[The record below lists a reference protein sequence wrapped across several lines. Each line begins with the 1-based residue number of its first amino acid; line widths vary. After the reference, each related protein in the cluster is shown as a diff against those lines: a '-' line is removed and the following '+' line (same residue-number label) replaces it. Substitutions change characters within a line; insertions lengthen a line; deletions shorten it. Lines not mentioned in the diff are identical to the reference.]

1 MESHWQNCTAE
12 SEPERGIVQ
21 RWGDVRRREADREWR
36 ERYFN
41 AWESARQREAQR
53 ARMEIKQEKQD
64 EENMTR
70 KCVWESVWQ
79 HLQQESNGA
88 RERGATI
95 LGKKKIGHG
104 SRRKGR
110 VVEIE
115 TSKRRRGYKTAFITQ
130 HVLWTDGGE
139 LCIKAFT
146 LLLYFCTRVENEP
159 ACGTKCLAKFSHLN
173 PGGYF

>member
-1 MESHWQNCTAE
+1 MCVRECVTTFATRE
-12 SEPERGIVQ
+12 Q
-21 RWGDVRRREADREWR
+21 R
-36 ERYFN
+36 
-41 AWESARQREAQR
+41 SKR
-53 ARMEIKQEKQD
+53 ARCNNFGK
-64 EENMTR
+64 
-70 KCVWESVWQ
+70 
-79 HLQQESNGA
+79 
-88 RERGATI
+88 
-95 LGKKKIGHG
+95 KKKIGHG